1 VLVLDPQYR
10 GSDLAQS
17 PVTPGMQI
25 VIMQPTYLPWIG
37 YLDLID
43 QAEVFVFLDSVQF
56 ERQSWQQRNRLKIQ
70 GALQWLSVPV
80 LRSGHST
87 ELIRAMQIERST
99 QFPQKHIRTIEQN
112 YRRALYF
119 DKYFASLKAILE
131 AEEHLLS
138 NLNQRLIRW
147 LAEMIGVQTNFKRSS
162 DLQAL
167 GRRSELLANICLEL
181 GFSTYLSPLGSAGY
195 ILEASESFERCGI
208 TVVFQHYEHPQYR
221 QLSEPFVPFASALDL
236 LFNEGERSLEIM
248 RSGRRPHYSLDA
260 VRQLAAKETTKSSL

>member
-1 VLVLDPQYR
+1 VFVLNQPHR
-10 GSDLAQS
+10 SNDLTQS
-17 PVTPGMQI
+17 PITPGMQI
-25 VIMQPTYLPWIG
+25 VIMQPTYLPWMG

-87 ELIRAMQIERST
+87 ELIRAMQIERSAM
-99 QFPQKHIRTIEQN
+99 FPQKHIRTIEQN
-112 YRRALYF
+112 YRRAPYF

-131 AEEHLLS
+131 ADERLLS

-147 LAEMIGVQTNFKRSS
+147 MAEMIGVKTTFRRSS
-162 DLQAL
+162 DLQAQ

-195 ILEASESFERCGI
+195 ILEATESFELSGI

-221 QLSEPFVPFASALDL
+221 QLSDPFVPFASALDL

-260 VRQLAAKETTKSSL
+260 VRQLAAKGSTESSL

>member
-1 VLVLDPQYR
+1 MLI
-10 GSDLAQS
+10 A
-17 PVTPGMQI
+17 
-25 VIMQPTYLPWIG
+25 IMQPTYLPWIG
-37 YLDLID
+37 YFDLID
-43 QAEVFVFLDSVQF
+43 QSEVFVFLDSVQF

-87 ELIRAMQIERST
+87 EPIRAMEVKRSEL
-99 QFPQKHIRTIEQN
+99 FPQKHIRTIEQN

-119 DKYFASLKAILE
+119 DKYFSSLKAILE
-131 AEEHLLS
+131 ADEHKLS

-147 LAEMIGVQTNFKRSS
+147 MAEMIGVQTDFKCSS
-162 DLQAL
+162 ELQAQ
-167 GRRSELLANICLEL
+167 GSRSELLTNICFGL
-181 GFSTYLSPLGSAGY
+181 GVSTYLSPLGSADY
-195 ILEASESFERCGI
+195 ILETRELFERQGI

-248 RSGRRPHYSLDA
+248 RSGRRPHYSLEDA
-260 VRQLAAKETTKSSL
+260 RRLAAG